1 LNTEAAFNEYLSLAR
16 RLVRR
21 DASIEAIR
29 CVASSLRLHS
39 LPDTVADVL
48 ENACR
53 LLEEQSWETAPPPE
67 VRELQQKKENLDD
80 QVRGMAVPSDVD
92 PRVERAVDWTRV
104 WMRALPAA
112 VYRAL
117 QESELDVLR
126 WILARV
132 MADQPVHPLDIPVPE
147 GMRSDPFLDV

>member
-16 RLVRR
+16 RLVRQ

-29 CVASSLRLHS
+29 CVASSLRLHG

-48 ENACR
+48 EKACG
-53 LLEEQSWETAPPPE
+53 LLDEQYRETAPPPE
-67 VRELQQKKENLDD
+67 VRELQQKKESLDD
-80 QVRGMAVPSDVD
+80 QVRGMAVPNDVD

-132 MADQPVHPLDIPVPE
+132 MADQPISARDIPVPS
-147 GMRSDPFLDV
+147 GMRSDPFFDV